1 MVQLTPGGVANL
13 ANCVLGVPLTLQVI
27 GAQGGGGCVLLLAHL
42 PAVRLVHAKPSA
54 PAGPTGAGIKRLQN
68 PQAQQDRYR
77 ILVSDGEYSHSCMLA
92 TQLANL
98 VHSGELVEGTIF
110 ELTDYISNSVQ
121 NKK

>member
-1 MVQLTPGGVANL
+1 MCLLGSEHPAN
-13 ANCVLGVPLTLQVI
+13 PW
-27 GAQGGGGCVLLLAHL
+27 
-42 PAVRLVHAKPSA
+42 LV
-54 PAGPTGAGIKRLQN
+54 AGIKRLQN

-110 ELTDYISNSVQ
+110 ELTDYICNQVQ